1 MPLKLGDQDLTTV
14 YLGTINIARMYLGAI
29 QVLST
34 RQTFVQSTEIRG
46 YFTDNANT
54 LVLPHNVVAFVSMQG
69 FRGEAASHIPST
81 GPNGQTIHDT
91 GPNNGVSI
99 WGVLNTGE
107 TTRTLTFAWAP
118 GEVGIPQ
125 SSAGIGGRGFRIS
138 EGSTILYN
146 APGGTGQGWRYR
158 TNQDEPYDT
167 VYYGGAGGF
176 VADGT
181 ITTNDLGTQYPDYA
195 STPLPSSKPSD
206 AAYILIT

>member
-34 RQTFVQSTEIRG
+34 RQTFVQINNRRG

-69 FRGEAASHIPST
+69 FRGETSSNVPSA
-81 GPNGQTIHDT
+81 GPNGETIT
-91 GPNNGVSI
+91 YILPTNGADI
-99 WGVLNTGE
+99 WGVLNVGE
-107 TTRTLTFAWAP
+107 MTRTLTFSWAP
-118 GEVGIPQ
+118 GEYFSQGR
-125 SSAGIGGRGFRIS
+125 GGLGFRIS
-138 EGSTILYN
+138 EGATILFN
-146 APGGTGQGWRYR
+146 AYGGQGEGYRYTTDGGDQR
-158 TNQDEPYDT
+158 EFF
-167 VYYGGAGGF
+167 GGAGGF
-176 VADGT
+176 RADGT